1 MEASITFKKVGQL
14 VNGKTVLAGLS
25 FGIERNSTVAIIGD
39 NDDSGITEFLRIIA
53 GLVTPKYGSLFI
65 NGLDSDKR
73 KNDIRKFIGY
83 VPFQNDM
90 DPWLTAGQNIQF
102 VNGLYKKDL
111 KSINKNYDRF
121 VEQLELQ
128 DKITCAVNEL
138 SPGILRKI
146 TLLRELLR
154 DPEILILDHPTAF
167 MNANDR
173 FLTWELL
180 KSLSGKK
187 TIIYSSSSLNT
198 IESFHDRILV
208 FHNGGIN
215 LDDNVENM
223 LNNWIGRY
231 QYSIKFEKLPS
242 VVMQTVENITGV
254 MHIKRE
260 SDTLIFNCKDRS
272 VFLDVLSKMI
282 GVTIIDIKFKS
293 FHLKDLLAA
302 RFSEEGIV

>member
-14 VNGKTVLAGLS
+14 VNGRTVLAGLS

-53 GLVTPKYGSLFI
+53 GLVTPKYGSLFVH
-65 NGLDSDKR
+65 GLDTKKR
-73 KNDIRKFIGY
+73 KYDIRKFIGY

-90 DPWLTAGQNIQF
+90 DPWLTAEQNIQF
-102 VNGLYKKDL
+102 VNGLYKGELDSVEKHFD
-111 KSINKNYDRF
+111 NY
-121 VEQLELQ
+121 VEQLELR
-128 DKITCAVNEL
+128 DKLDTTVNKL
-138 SPGILRKI
+138 SPGVLRKI

-180 KSLSGKK
+180 KSFEGKK
-187 TIIYSSSSLNT
+187 TIIYSSSSLNV
-198 IESFHDRILV
+198 IENFHDRILV
-208 FHNGGIN
+208 FHNGSIN
-215 LDDNVENM
+215 LDDNIDNM
-223 LNNWIGRY
+223 LNKWMGRY
-231 QYSIKFEKLPS
+231 QYSIKFEKLTKM
-242 VVMQTVENITGV
+242 VLDTVENIPGV
-254 MHIKRE
+254 MHAKQE

-272 VFLDVLSKMI
+272 IFLDVLSKMI

-302 RFSEEGIV
+302 RFSEEGII

>member
-39 NDDSGITEFLRIIA
+39 NDDSGISEFLRIIA
-53 GLVTPKYGSLFI
+53 GLVTPQYGSLFI
-65 NGLDSDKR
+65 NGLDSNKR
-73 KNDIRKFIGY
+73 FFDIRKYIGY
-83 VPFQNDM
+83 IPFQNDM
-90 DPWLTAGQNIQF
+90 DPWLTAEQNIKF
-102 VNGLYKKDL
+102 INGLYRNEIESVNSNYKKYL
-111 KSINKNYDRF
+111 KA
-121 VEQLELQ
+121 LELQ
-128 DKITCAVNEL
+128 DNLHIPVNKL
-138 SPGILRKI
+138 SPGILRKFTI
-146 TLLRELLR
+146 FRELLR

-173 FLTWELL
+173 FLTWELI
-180 KSLSGKK
+180 KSLRGKK

-198 IESFHDRILV
+198 IETFHDRILV

-215 LDDNVENM
+215 LDNNLEDM

-231 QYSIKFEKLPS
+231 QYLIKFEKLTAN
-242 VVMQTVENITGV
+242 VIQTINEMPGV
-254 MHIKRE
+254 MSLKHK
-260 SDTLIFNCKDRS
+260 SDTLIFNCKNRNI
-272 VFLDVLSKMI
+272 FLEVMSKLS
-282 GVTIIDIKFKS
+282 GVVIVDIQFKE